1 MAPPSLRRRWSP
13 SAKRAWLSRRLVP
26 TAPGMPRLAL
36 FGAVRPVGLGASGLP
51 SPKNMQSGHMA
62 SFAVLALATLERN
75 QTSIP

>member
-1 MAPPSLRRRWSP
+1 VVPLQRNGLGSLGASF
-13 SAKRAWLSRRLVP
+13 RLH
-26 TAPGMPRLAL
+26 PGMPRLAL